1 MKNRRHIVCVA
12 AVLMVVVSAC
22 TKQPADA
29 VQEGVVDIRVA
40 VGDTPGQTKGIVTG
54 TDFPNWNGQENDP
67 TGTFGIF
74 SCVHEDIPSEYLAHK
89 PAAYNAR
96 GYKAGSTLRYHYVAS
111 PTDGKLDAEY
121 TSRFILA
128 QRKDNKTA
136 DLYAYAPWTQDAW
149 ASGPTAIPF
158 QTIKQWDWMYAIEND
173 RPYLTPIDAQDRENS
188 DLDPTGADLKA
199 AFYFRHAMARLDFRF
214 HLQNAPTVYDIS
226 LMSITR
232 SDGAHLY
239 ASGTFNAI
247 TGALENLVETD
258 SLSPAVASVR
268 INSTGEFVIRVLLV
282 PETFGSAEKLTFLF
296 QANGANGQLLQ
307 PFVLTRDRVAHGD
320 GVTYG
325 LQAGYTYNYHFTL
338 DNYVFFDGFS
348 VDTDWTTPTN
358 PDDNLNP
365 IHI

>member
-1 MKNRRHIVCVA
+1 MNRSFWHILPVTVA
-12 AVLMVVVSAC
+12 LLVAVPAC
-22 TKQPADA
+22 TKQPTGEQVA
-29 VQEGVVDIRVA
+29 VVDIRVA
-40 VGDTPGQTKGIVTG
+40 VDGAPAYTKGVVTG
-54 TDFPNWNGQENDP
+54 MDFPTWNGQPNDP

-74 SCVHEDIPSEYLAHK
+74 SCVHEDVPSEYAAHK
-89 PAAYNAR
+89 AATYNAR
-96 GYKAGSTLRYHYVAS
+96 GYKAGSSLRYHYVATS
-111 PTDGKLDAEY
+111 DSGTLEGEY
-121 TSRFILA
+121 SNRFILT
-128 QRKDNKTA
+128 QRKDDKTA
-136 DLYAYAPWTQDAW
+136 DLYAYAPWTADAW
-149 ASGPTAIPF
+149 ESGPTAIPF
-158 QTIKQWDWMYAIEND
+158 ETARQWDWMYAIEND